1 MGDPKKQRKTYQTPS
16 TPWSKSRIEEEAVLR
31 KNYGFKTKTEIWKVS
46 SKLRRYARKAKE
58 LIAAEGKQAELE
70 TQHLLGKLA
79 SLGLVE
85 SNSQLDK
92 VLDIGTEA
100 LFDRRLQ
107 TQVFKK
113 GMARTIKQARQLIT
127 HRHVLVGD
135 KVIASP
141 SHLVTKKEEALIR
154 FMPTS
159 PFAQPDHP
167 ERVIVKAEM
176 KADRNEGAEKSAKAE
191 TKKTESNKTKTHVK
205 ENEKPTAE
213 TSQ

>member
-1 MGDPKKQRKTYQTPS
+1 MGDPKKQKKTYQTPS

-31 KNYGFKTKTEIWKVS
+31 KDYGFKTKTEIWKVS

-79 SLGLVE
+79 TLGLVE
-85 SNSQLDK
+85 PNSQLDK
-92 VLDIGTEA
+92 VLDLGVET

-113 GMARTIKQARQLIT
+113 GLARTVKQARQLIT
-127 HRHVLVGD
+127 HRHILVGE

-154 FMPTS
+154 FVPAS

-167 ERVIVKAEM
+167 ERVIVKADKSE
-176 KADRNEGAEKSAKAE
+176 NAEKPAKAE
-191 TKKTESNKTKTHVK
+191 IKKTENKTKIQVK

-213 TSQ
+213 TN

>member
-1 MGDPKKQRKTYQTPS
+1 MGDPKKPRKTYQTPS
-16 TPWSKSRIEEEAVLR
+16 TPWSKSRIEEEAILR

-46 SKLRRYARKAKE
+46 SKLRRFARKAKE

-79 SLGLVE
+79 SLGLID

-92 VLDIGTEA
+92 VLDLGAET

-107 TQVFKK
+107 TQIFKK
-113 GMARTIKQARQLIT
+113 GMARTVKQARQLIT
-127 HRHVLVGD
+127 HRHILVGE

-154 FMPTS
+154 FAPNS

-167 ERVIVKAEM
+167 ERVIAAAEM
-176 KADRNEGAEKSAKAE
+176 KISKNETAEKRAEKSAKTE
-191 TKKTESNKTKTHVK
+191 TKKTRAQVT

-213 TSQ
+213 TGQ